1 MPAGSPTR
9 AETFAGKSPRILESV
24 GPYAAAEGEAGWRY
38 HRNFMKMKGR
48 KGLFTLLQE
57 TWQAF
62 FDEAGNGGPVY
73 RDNMPLPG
81 NPSMIGNRYSGGTSS
96 YDFTYMSEQGPSYVD
111 PPSASDVQAQ
121 ALQGFVLGQIFGGQ
135 DPSVQAKIR

>member
-1 MPAGSPTR
+1 
-9 AETFAGKSPRILESV
+9 
-24 GPYAAAEGEAGWRY
+24 
-38 HRNFMKMKGR
+38 MKMKGR

-135 DPSVQAKIR
+135 DPSVQAKIRREAQNITHDYFKQSAANGEDDSLKAFY